1 MQQAAGEIES
11 ISAGGQCVAWF
22 MAVFGGDIVHF
33 ALFDVGRIAEDPVD
47 AASYVAISGALC
59 ARGSSFG
66 AVEVGNGSVQRGKTV
81 ALQERDAVAEL
92 VAGEILGSNRKG
104 VGINVGKDD
113 ARLRLVDLRENADAT
128 AAAAEV
134 KDGFGRVSLPPRA
147 KAAFDE
153 FGDGRA
159 RNEDTFVHVEFVAAV
174 EGTVGEVG
182 HGNAFVDAA
191 VEGIAQ
197 RGDFV
202 GGEVCGEVGRTQAV
216 GEVQEAENKGGRF
229 VERRIGAVTVGDIGC
244 GEAARGVAD
253 PVEQGAEVLHGCL
266 FVRMRACFFAF
277 FCWFCKV
284 VGAVPLLRVRDF
296 MRFGLPVVLSVSFVL
311 TACSSA
317 IDERG
322 FSYDPWEPVNRK
334 VFVFNDTLDTYL
346 LKPIAKGYDVVT
358 PKPVKTGVSNFFGNL
373 DDMGSFVNSLLQ
385 LEFRK
390 SLQIL
395 ARVINNTVFGLGGL
409 FDVATPMGNPK
420 ISEDFGKTL
429 AHYGVK
435 SGPFVVLPFF
445 GPSTVRDGLGRAVDM
460 RVSAPLRYVRD
471 DKVYWSLTGVNVVQT
486 RAKLLPLEKTMDAAG
501 SDKYLLM
508 RDAWLQYRF
517 GQVTGELRSKGEQQ
531 AIDDVFQ
538 QEQEQAGEQT
548 Q

>member
-1 MQQAAGEIES
+1 MARF
-11 ISAGGQCVAWF
+11 V
-22 MAVFGGDIVHF
+22 AVFGSDVVHF
-33 ALFDVGRIAEDPVD
+33 ALFDVGRVAEDPVN
-47 AASYVAISGALC
+47 AAGYVAISGALC
-59 ARGSSFG
+59 ARGSSFC
-66 AVEVGNGSVQRGKTV
+66 AVEVGNGGIQRGKAV
-81 ALQERDAVAEL
+81 ALQKRDAVAEL
-92 VAGEILGSNRKG
+92 VTGEVFSSDGQ
-104 VGINVGKDD
+104 GIRVNIGKDD
-113 ARLRLVDLRENADAT
+113 VSLRLVDLREDADAT

-134 KDGFGRVSLPPRA
+134 EDGFGSVALPPRA
-147 KAAFDE
+147 EVAFDE
-153 FGDGRA
+153 FGDGGA
-159 RNEDTFVHVEFVAAV
+159 RDEDASVHVEFVATV
-174 EGTVGEVG
+174 EGAVGKVG

-191 VEGIAQ
+191 IEGIAQ

-202 GGEVCGEVGRTQAV
+202 SGEVGGKVGRAQVV
-216 GEVQEAENKGGRF
+216 GEVEEAKDEGGRF
-229 VERRIGAVTVGDIGC
+229 VERCVGAVTVGDVGS
-244 GEAARGVAD
+244 GEAACGVAD
-253 PVEQGAEVLHGCL
+253 PVEQGAEVLHGGL

-277 FCWFCKV
+277 FCWFCKAV
-284 VGAVPLLRVRDF
+284 VVTLLLRVRDF
-296 MRFGLPVVLSVSFVL
+296 MRFGLPVVLSVSFML

-373 DDMGSFVNSLLQ
+373 DDMGSFVNSVLQ

-445 GPSTVRDGLGRAVDM
+445 GPSTVRDGFGRAVDM

-517 GQVTGELRSKGEQQ
+517 GQVTGELRSKGEQE
-531 AIDDVFQ
+531 ALDDVFR

>member
-1 MQQAAGEIES
+1 M
-11 ISAGGQCVAWF
+11 
-22 MAVFGGDIVHF
+22 
-33 ALFDVGRIAEDPVD
+33 
-47 AASYVAISGALC
+47 
-59 ARGSSFG
+59 
-66 AVEVGNGSVQRGKTV
+66 GK
-81 ALQERDAVAEL
+81 
-92 VAGEILGSNRKG
+92 
-104 VGINVGKDD
+104 
-113 ARLRLVDLRENADAT
+113 
-128 AAAAEV
+128 
-134 KDGFGRVSLPPRA
+134 
-147 KAAFDE
+147 
-153 FGDGRA
+153 
-159 RNEDTFVHVEFVAAV
+159 
-174 EGTVGEVG
+174 VG

-202 GGEVCGEVGRTQAV
+202 SGEVGGKVGRAQVV
-216 GEVQEAENKGGRF
+216 GEVEEAKDEGSRF
-229 VERRIGAVTVGDIGC
+229 VERCVGAVTVGDIGG
-244 GEAARGVAD
+244 GETACGVAD
-253 PVEQGAEVLHGCL
+253 PVEQGAEVLHGGL

-277 FCWFCKV
+277 FCWFCKAV
-284 VGAVPLLRVRDF
+284 VVALLLRVRDF
-296 MRFGLPVVLSVSFVL
+296 MRFGLPVVLSVSFML

-373 DDMGSFVNSLLQ
+373 DDMGSFVNSVLQ

-435 SGPFVVLPFF
+435 SGPFVVLPFL
-445 GPSTVRDGLGRAVDM
+445 GPSTVRDGFGRAVDM
-460 RVSAPLRYVRD
+460 QVSAPLHYVRD
-471 DKVYWSLTGVNVVQT
+471 DKVYWSLTGVNVVQS

-517 GQVTGELRSKGEQQ
+517 GQVTGELRSKGEQE
-531 AIDDVFQ
+531 ALDDVFR

>member
-1 MQQAAGEIES
+1 MARF
-11 ISAGGQCVAWF
+11 V
-22 MAVFGGDIVHF
+22 AVFGSDVVHF
-33 ALFDVGRIAEDPVD
+33 TLFDVGWVAEDPVD
-47 AASYVAISGALC
+47 AAGRFPIGRALC
-59 ARGSSFG
+59 ARGSG
-66 AVEVGNGSVQRGKTV
+66 IDAVEFGDGGVQRGKAV
-81 ALQERDAVAEL
+81 ALQERDAVAEA
-92 VAGEILGSNRKG
+92 VAGEVFRRDGEG
-104 VGINVGKDD
+104 VRINVGEDD
-113 ARLRLVDLRENADAT
+113 VGLRLVDLREDTDAA

-134 KDGFGRVSLPPRA
+134 KDSFRRVALPPRVE
-147 KAAFDE
+147 AAFDE
-153 FGDGRA
+153 LNDGRA
-159 RNEDTFVHVEFVAAV
+159 RDEDAFVHVEFVAAV
-174 EGTVGEVG
+174 EGAVGEVG
-182 HGNAFVDAA
+182 HGDAVVDAA
-191 VEGIAQ
+191 IKRCLQG
-197 RGDFV
+197 GNFV
-202 GGEVCGEVGRTQAV
+202 GGEAGGEVGGVEIVGQIEQAEDEGGGFVKRGVGAVAV
-216 GEVQEAENKGGRF
+216 GD
-229 VERRIGAVTVGDIGC
+229 VGT
-244 GEAARGVAD
+244 GEAACGVAD
-253 PVEQGAEVLHGCL
+253 PVEQGAEVLHGSL

-277 FCWFCKV
+277 FCWFCKAV
-284 VGAVPLLRVRDF
+284 VVALLLRVRDF
-296 MRFGLPVVLSVSFVL
+296 MRFGLPVVLSVSFML

-373 DDMGSFVNSLLQ
+373 DDMGSFVNSVLQ

-445 GPSTVRDGLGRAVDM
+445 GPSTVRDGFGRAVDM
-460 RVSAPLRYVRD
+460 QVSAPLHYVRD
-471 DKVYWSLTGVNVVQT
+471 DKVYWSLTGVNVVQS
-486 RAKLLPLEKTMDAAG
+486 RAKLLSLEKTMDAAG

-517 GQVTGELRSKGEQQ
+517 GQVTGELRSKGEQE
-531 AIDDVFQ
+531 ALDDVFR
-538 QEQEQAGEQT
+538 QEQEQAGE
-548 Q
+548 

>member
-1 MQQAAGEIES
+1 MARF
-11 ISAGGQCVAWF
+11 V
-22 MAVFGGDIVHF
+22 AVFGSDVVHF
-33 ALFDVGRIAEDPVD
+33 ALFDVGRVAEDPVN
-47 AASYVAISGALC
+47 AAGYVAISGTLC
-59 ARGSSFG
+59 ARGSSFC
-66 AVEVGNGSVQRGKTV
+66 AVEVGNGGIQRGKAV
-81 ALQERDAVAEL
+81 ALQKRDAVAEL
-92 VAGEILGSNRKG
+92 VTGEVFSSDGQ
-104 VGINVGKDD
+104 GIRVNIGKDD
-113 ARLRLVDLRENADAT
+113 VSLRLVDLREDADAT

-134 KDGFGRVSLPPRA
+134 EDGFGSVAPPPRA
-147 KAAFDE
+147 EAAFDE
-153 FGDGRA
+153 FGDGGA
-159 RNEDTFVHVEFVAAV
+159 RDEDAFVHIELVATV
-174 EGTVGEVG
+174 EGTVGKVG

-202 GGEVCGEVGRTQAV
+202 GGEVGGEVGRAQVV
-216 GEVQEAENKGGRF
+216 GEVEEAKDEGSRF
-229 VERRIGAVTVGDIGC
+229 VERRVGAVTVGDVGG

-253 PVEQGAEVLHGCL
+253 PVEQGAEVLHGGL
-266 FVRMRACFFAF
+266 FVRMQACFFAF
-277 FCWFCKV
+277 FCWFCKAV
-284 VGAVPLLRVRDF
+284 VAALLLRVRNF
-296 MRFGLPVVLSVSFVL
+296 MRFGLPVVLSVSFML

-373 DDMGSFVNSLLQ
+373 DDMGSFVNSVLQ

-435 SGPFVVLPFF
+435 SGPFVVLPFL
-445 GPSTVRDGLGRAVDM
+445 GPSTVRDGFGRAVDM
-460 RVSAPLRYVRD
+460 QVSAPLHYVRD
-471 DKVYWSLTGVNVVQT
+471 DKVYWSLTGVNVVQS

-517 GQVTGELRSKGEQQ
+517 GQVTGELRSKGEQE
-531 AIDDVFQ
+531 ALDDVFR
-538 QEQEQAGEQT
+538 QEQEQAGEQA